1 MYFTS
6 RMQAG
11 RMLANQ
17 LAPKYRYENCAVVCL
32 SDGGVMVGAQI
43 AMRLHCVM
51 TMLLTSEI
59 TLPRENNSIGGI
71 TSGGEFS
78 YNGMFSAG
86 ELDEMVSEYRGLIDQ
101 QKREKMH
108 DMNRLLGSGGMIR
121 PDLLAGHNVIL
132 VADGLSSGFALDL
145 AAQVLKPIDI
155 ERLIV
160 AVPIASVAAV
170 DRMHILADEIFC
182 LDVPNDFMTTEHYY
196 ETQDVPS
203 HEAVLKTIEQIVLQ
217 WK

>member
-1 MYFTS
+1 
-6 RMQAG
+6 MQAG

-43 AMRLHCVM
+43 AMRLHCVL

-59 TLPRENNSIGGI
+59 QLPREDISVGGI
-71 TSGGEFS
+71 TPGGVFS
-78 YNGMFSAG
+78 YNHMYSAG
-86 ELDEMVSEYRGLIDQ
+86 ELDEIVSEYSGLIDQ
-101 QKREKMH
+101 EKREQMH

-121 PDLLAGHNVIL
+121 PDLLKGRNVIL
-132 VADGLSSGFALDL
+132 TTDGLNSGFVLDL
-145 AAQVLKPIDI
+145 AAEFLKPIDI

-160 AVPIASVAAV
+160 ATPIASVPAV
-170 DRMHILADEIFC
+170 DRMHVLADEICC
-182 LDVPNDFMTTEHYY
+182 LDVIAEYMNTEHYY
-196 ETQDVPS
+196 DKQDIPT
-203 HEAVLKTIEQIVLQ
+203 HAAVVKTIEQIVLN

>member
-32 SDGGVMVGAQI
+32 DDGGVTVGSQI

-51 TMLLTSEI
+51 TMMMTSEI
-59 TLPRENNSIGGI
+59 KLPRESIAVGGI

-78 YNGMFSAG
+78 YNTAFSAG
-86 ELDEMVSEYRGLIDQ
+86 EIDEMASEYRGLIDQ
-101 QKREKMH
+101 EKREKMH
-108 DMNRLLGSGGMIR
+108 DMNRLLGTGGMIR
-121 PDLLAGHNVIL
+121 TSLIKGHNVIL
-132 VADGLSSGFALDL
+132 VSDGLESGFVLDL
-145 AAQVLKPIDI
+145 AAEFLKPIAI

-160 AVPIASVAAV
+160 ATPIASVPAV
-170 DRMHILADEIFC
+170 DRMHVLADEIYC
-182 LDVPNDFMTTEHYY
+182 LDVISEYMDTAHYY
-196 ETQDVPS
+196 DKQDVPS
-203 HEAVLKTIEQIVLQ
+203 HDAVIKTIEQIVLQ